1 MAFNPY
7 NNPRYSP
14 AIRQFEL
21 ACFYSRAHSEL
32 AESAC
37 DTWGGHGPLI
47 SGCVRDHFPAQVKET
62 LRQLAQA
69 VTRHS
74 ESAYAER
81 PKGARHE
88 TIRRIGQLIAT
99 RDGSGRYGPQPARA
113 A

>member
-7 NNPRYSP
+7 QDARFASV
-14 AIRQFEL
+14 IRQFEL

-32 AESAC
+32 AQSAL
-37 DTWGGHGPLI
+37 DTWGDHGPLI
-47 SGCVRDHFPAQVKET
+47 SGCVRDHFPAQVKDT
-62 LRQLAQA
+62 LRDLARA
-69 VTRHS
+69 VS
-74 ESAYAER
+74 LYSDSAYQAR

-88 TIRRIGQLIAT
+88 TIRRIGQLVAT

>member
-7 NNPRYSP
+7 NDTRYAP

-21 ACFYSRAHSEL
+21 ACFYSRAHSDL
-32 AESAC
+32 AQSAL
-37 DTWGGHGPLI
+37 DTWGDHGPLI
-47 SGCVRDHFPAQVKET
+47 SGCVRDHFPAPVKET
-62 LRQLAQA
+62 LRNLARA
-69 VTRHS
+69 VTHYS
-74 ESAYAER
+74 DSAYQAR
-81 PKGARHE
+81 PKGARRE